1 VFHHFNKK
9 QESRIKMRREMK
21 NTPAA
26 CLWQKNGG
34 YVEVDSAA
42 CGLLLTAEKVPS
54 SKKVEGGS
62 NQQHCSS

>member
-1 VFHHFNKK
+1 
-9 QESRIKMRREMK
+9 MK

-26 CLWQKNGG
+26 CLWQKKNGG